1 MEFGQTVLLACWA
14 TSILT
19 ANSGLMF
26 SVDNNATATNF
37 DAVYFITETVVDVF
51 DARAVEKMAAIG
63 VEATYDVI
71 RCDFIATTLFFM

>member
-1 MEFGQTVLLACWA
+1 
-14 TSILT
+14 
-19 ANSGLMF
+19 MF
-26 SVDNNATATNF
+26 LVGNNAPVTIFNT
-37 DAVYFITETVVDVF
+37 VYFNTETVVDVF

>member
-26 SVDNNATATNF
+26 LVDNNATATNF

-51 DARAVEKMAAIG
+51 DARAAVKNNGSHWCGSDLRSASS
-63 VEATYDVI
+63 
-71 RCDFIATTLFFM
+71 